1 MSQQPIRRS
10 ADLRRLVEE
19 GYDIH
24 VVAGHL
30 VVRGV
35 PYVDQYRTVRR
46 GQLVSK
52 LDLAGDETVPPRDHY
67 AWFAGSLPCDRD
79 GRPLLAMVHAHHEK
93 DLGPGLRVNHWLC
106 SRPMGREYRDF
117 HEKIETFVLQI
128 STHATALDP
137 TATPRTGRIEASQ
150 ADDATFAYVDTAASR
165 SGIGA
170 LSARLAGQNVGI
182 VGLGGSGA
190 HVLDLISKTPVSRI
204 HLFDDDVFLQHNAFR
219 GPGAASIEDLAERQP
234 KVRYYDRIYSRIHR
248 GIVAHQVRLTA
259 ENLGLLDRLD
269 FVFLCM
275 DQAAAKRP
283 IVRSLESN
291 GVSFIDVGMGLEVGE
306 AGITGIVRTT
316 TSTPAMRRHVWDKAR
331 VPMSN
336 DGLPDAY
343 STNVQVND
351 LNALNAAFAVI
362 RWKRLLGFYQDLESE
377 HFSAYSVDGNHL
389 LNDDLQAPGDTSE
402 PKTHRPTS

>member
-1 MSQQPIRRS
+1 M
-10 ADLRRLVEE
+10 
-19 GYDIH
+19 
-24 VVAGHL
+24 
-30 VVRGV
+30 
-35 PYVDQYRTVRR
+35 
-46 GQLVSK
+46 
-52 LDLAGDETVPPRDHY
+52 
-67 AWFAGSLPCDRD
+67 
-79 GRPLLAMVHAHHEK
+79 
-93 DLGPGLRVNHWLC
+93 
-106 SRPMGREYRDF
+106 
-117 HEKIETFVLQI
+117 
-128 STHATALDP
+128 
-137 TATPRTGRIEASQ
+137 
-150 ADDATFAYVDTAASR
+150 
-165 SGIGA
+165 
-170 LSARLAGQNVGI
+170 
-182 VGLGGSGA
+182 
-190 HVLDLISKTPVSRI
+190 SRI

-248 GIVAHQVRLTA
+248 GIVAHQVKLTA

-283 IVRSLESN
+283 IVRSLERN

-331 VPMSN
+331 VPMVN

-362 RWKRLLGFYQDLESE
+362 RWKRLLGFYQDLENE

-389 LNDDLQAPGDTSE
+389 LNDDLQVPGDTSE